1 MRRAAPAGYDDDFAL
16 WAEEQA
22 VALREG
28 RFTELDLPH
37 LLEEVDDLSGSIR
50 REIRSRLKQIT
61 AHFLKFQYQPERASP
76 SWETTVR
83 VQSSEINDLLEDSPS
98 LQREMPE
105 FTATGYRRGRKL
117 ASTETGLPIATFPQT
132 LTPEFARVLAAAL
145 AGDDFA
151 P

>member
-61 AHFLKFQYQPERASP
+61 AHLLKFQYQPERASP
-76 SWETTVR
+76 SWEATVR
-83 VQSSEINDLLEDSPS
+83 AQSSEIDDLLEDSPS
-98 LQREMPE
+98 LQREMAE

-132 LTPEFARVLAAAL
+132 PTPKFARALAAAL

-151 P
+151 L